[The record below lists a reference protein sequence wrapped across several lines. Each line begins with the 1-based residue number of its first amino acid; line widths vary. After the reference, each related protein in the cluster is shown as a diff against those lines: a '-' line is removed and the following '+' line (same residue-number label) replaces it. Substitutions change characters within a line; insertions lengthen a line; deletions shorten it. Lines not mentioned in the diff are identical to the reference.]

1 MTTSKTERISISL
14 SSKVWEGVLFHLE
27 DTVEH
32 IPISII
38 EPDPYEC
45 VSHAITAIKAKLPL
59 NQEDLDD
66 L

>member
-1 MTTSKTERISISL
+1 MTTSKTDRISITL
-14 SSKVWEGVLFHLE
+14 SSEVWEGVLFHLK

-45 VSHAITAIKAKLPL
+45 VSNAIIAIQSKLNLTP
-59 NQEDLDD
+59 EDLDD